1 VANICDRCGRK
12 TGFFTETVLPSGD
25 YICGKCSPIVEKEK
39 VKERKKEVIKRQ
51 RLKQL
56 EQAADKIIVTTTPSV
71 DGYHVRKY
79 LGVESVEYV
88 IGTGIFSELSSGI
101 ADFFGRRSSAFEQKL
116 QTAKKNA
123 MDGLKMIAAEQGA
136 NAIIGLDL
144 DYSEFSG
151 NRVVLIINGTLV
163 RLAQGTTKPKRIED
177 APGRTISR
185 PL

>member
-1 VANICDRCGRK
+1 MASNFCDRCGTK
-12 TGFFTETVLPSGD
+12 VGFFSMRHSTPSG
-25 YICGKCSPIVEKEK
+25 YLFCQKCTPVAEKEEREK
-39 VKERKKEVIKRQ
+39 KREKEESEKQ

-56 EQAADKIIVTTTPSV
+56 KQAADKIIVTTTPSV

-88 IGTGIFSELSSGI
+88 IGTGVFSELSSGI

-123 MDGLKMIAAEQGA
+123 MDGLKMLAAEQGA

-177 APGRTISR
+177 APG
-185 PL
+185 

>member
-1 VANICDRCGRK
+1 M
-12 TGFFTETVLPSGD
+12 
-25 YICGKCSPIVEKEK
+25 
-39 VKERKKEVIKRQ
+39 
-51 RLKQL
+51 
-56 EQAADKIIVTTTPSV
+56 IVTTTSSV

-88 IGTGIFSELSSGI
+88 IGTGIFSEI
-101 ADFFGRRSSAFEQKL
+101 TTDFQDFFGRRSSAFEQKL

-123 MDGLKMIAAEQGA
+123 MDGLKMIAAKQGA

-151 NRVVLIINGTLV
+151 NRVVLIVNGTLV

-177 APGRTISR
+177 APG
-185 PL
+185 